1 MIVLIFNWLQVL
13 STAERSQIDQRVRQQ
28 LHTIVPLLDTFESE
42 QQLFAFVLPRE
53 GALDVQA

>member
-42 QQLFAFVLPRE
+42 QQPFEFVLPRK